1 MVGVGIGCP
10 DCPTTHDKTRKWCGP
25 RTEGSASAR
34 HLITRP
40 GLVQTAVS
48 ASRFTKALARGI
60 VRGSKFRRPRNRPAM
75 KVAVVKERRAHER
88 RVAASPDSVKQMVG
102 MGLEPVVESGAGVD
116 ACFADAAYSAAG
128 ATIVGDAA
136 AALAAADIVLKVQR
150 PLIGGAPG
158 GADGVGEPGGTD
170 ELGLMKRGAA
180 LIGLL
185 QPLRHP
191 EDVAAYATA
200 GITAFAMEL
209 MPRITRAQTMD
220 VLSSQANLA
229 GYKAVLDAA
238 VEFGRAF
245 PMMMTAAGTIKAA
258 RVLVMG
264 AGVAGLQ
271 AIATARR
278 LGAIVSA
285 SDVRAAAK
293 EQVESLGASFISVD
307 DEAARA
313 AETAG
318 GYAREMDEDY
328 QRRQREKITEALRRT
343 DIVICTALVPG
354 KRAPVLLT
362 EAMVAGMAPGSVI
375 VDLAVDSGGNVEGN
389 RPGEVAVTANG
400 VRIVGHLNMPSRIAV
415 DASQLYARN
424 LLAFLALIVDK
435 EGHLRIDTS
444 DEIVKA
450 ALLTLD
456 GAVVNPA
463 FAAEPAAAAATT
475 TGTIPGATG

>member
-1 MVGVGIGCP
+1 
-10 DCPTTHDKTRKWCGP
+10 
-25 RTEGSASAR
+25 
-34 HLITRP
+34 
-40 GLVQTAVS
+40 
-48 ASRFTKALARGI
+48 
-60 VRGSKFRRPRNRPAM
+60 
-75 KVAVVKERRAHER
+75 
-88 RVAASPDSVKQMVG
+88 
-102 MGLEPVVESGAGVD
+102 
-116 ACFADAAYSAAG
+116 
-128 ATIVGDAA
+128 
-136 AALAAADIVLKVQR
+136 
-150 PLIGGAPG
+150 
-158 GADGVGEPGGTD
+158 
-170 ELGLMKRGAA
+170 
-180 LIGLL
+180 LL

-191 EDVAAYATA
+191 ADVAAYATA

-307 DEAARA
+307 EGAARG

-318 GYAREMDEDY
+318 GYAREMGEDY
-328 QRRQREKITEALRRT
+328 QRRQREKIAEALRRT

-375 VDLAVDSGGNVEGN
+375 VDLAVDSGGNVEGS

-400 VRIVGHLNMPSRIAV
+400 VKIVGHLNMPSRIAV

-435 EGHLRIDTS
+435 EGQLRIDTS

-463 FAAEPAAAAATT
+463 LAAGPAAAAAITPGTT
-475 TGTIPGATG
+475 S

>member
-1 MVGVGIGCP
+1 
-10 DCPTTHDKTRKWCGP
+10 
-25 RTEGSASAR
+25 
-34 HLITRP
+34 
-40 GLVQTAVS
+40 
-48 ASRFTKALARGI
+48 
-60 VRGSKFRRPRNRPAM
+60 M
-75 KVAVVKERRAHER
+75 KIAIIKERRAHER
-88 RVAASPDSVKQMVG
+88 RVAASPDSVKHMVG
-102 MGLEPVVESGAGVD
+102 MGLQPVVESGAGAD
-116 ACFADAAYSAAG
+116 SCFSDTAYGAAG

-136 AALAAADIVLKVQR
+136 TALAAADIVLKVQR
-150 PLIGGAPG
+150 PLIGAPG
-158 GADGVGEPGGTD
+158 EGEPDGTD

-191 EDVAAYATA
+191 ADVAAYATA

-307 DEAARA
+307 EGAARG

-318 GYAREMDEDY
+318 GYAREMGEDY
-328 QRRQREKITEALRRT
+328 QRRQREKIAEALRRT

-375 VDLAVDSGGNVEGN
+375 VDLAVDSGGNVEGS

-400 VRIVGHLNMPSRIAV
+400 VKIVGHLNMPSRIAV

-435 EGHLRIDTS
+435 EGQLRIDTS

-456 GAVVNPA
+456 GAVVNLA
-463 FAAEPAAAAATT
+463 LAAGPAAAAAITPGTT
-475 TGTIPGATG
+475 S